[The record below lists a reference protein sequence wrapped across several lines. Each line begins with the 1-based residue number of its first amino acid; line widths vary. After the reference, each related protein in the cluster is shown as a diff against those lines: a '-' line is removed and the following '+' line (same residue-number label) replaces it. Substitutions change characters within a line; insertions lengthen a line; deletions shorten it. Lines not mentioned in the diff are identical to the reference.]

1 MLQSIRKLNEG
12 SLLQRTLLHI
22 GVFVAGS
29 ATVVALTSV
38 ALVSTA
44 KAVFPPHDETEASAE
59 ETKQEGA
66 EADADSSS
74 PEAAADTAGAKG
86 KTFAQMRL
94 ANRRESAAIR

>member
-44 KAVFPPHDETEASAE
+44 KAVFPPHGGAEASAE
-59 ETKQEGA
+59 ETTQEA
-66 EADADSSS
+66 EGDADSSA
-74 PEAAADTAGAKG
+74 PEAAADTAGAK
-86 KTFAQMRL
+86 KTFAQMRV